1 MFFFITNSYS
11 QVLNL
16 AEDLHQIHSS
26 KQIKK
31 IDVTSNFLNS
41 KLYGTIQKNRAKK
54 QNQTNVV
61 NKNEIGDTTTFF
73 SRNIL
78 NQDKWQTV
86 EAQLVFKKNNV
97 HVWLA
102 LELVHTDTM
111 YTSFTNFLT
120 SLDTRLFDETLE
132 HSINPTLGIFEIL
145 KKYAGEFPNYD
156 NDDILDILYLDILD
170 NFEETGSYVA
180 GFFDPVDLSDL
191 EFSNKRDLIYL
202 DVYPT
207 LFFEGQEHPDRSLST
222 LAHEL
227 QHLIHANYEGTDIE
241 YIFANEGFSEVI
253 EVLCGY
259 PPRGAHAYRTHS
271 NKSLLSWD
279 VTFPFPDYSRASLW
293 TLYLVE
299 QFGAEI
305 LKHMIQNPKIGITG
319 YESSI
324 RAFGGKG
331 FQDVFRTWGIA
342 NVVNNTQLSS
352 TYGYAHSDIRGTLID
367 AVKSVDYFPDILS
380 SSISQHSHIA
390 IEIPFVEFLEWKASN
405 SNLEITILPYYPKQA
420 YTDVISENIN
430 TGTQEHK
437 GDFGSITALI
447 SNSTSSVAG
456 YSTLNMKFTGRKNAF
471 QTTLGFGDGK
481 NDLFYRNASYL
492 SLNNSDQ
499 QIALILPKQAQNYW
513 LQSFSISTV
522 YNSELVGKEYEGEER
537 DFLVSIHLIE
547 QGKIGKQ
554 LIEPTL
560 MVTNREKGK
569 LVIEQFSLEPFYSV
583 LHSISDTVAIIIKN
597 DTDDSNYMAVG
608 MDKAE
613 LTSSLLF
620 YQGEW
625 KNMADV
631 HIGSF
636 SLLGFNPN
644 IRAHIALRNPKV
656 TQLTFITDISY
667 DFDGLQVTIE
677 PPLAY
682 DSTTV
687 SLIAKLP
694 DGSFIK
700 ELPFSKLGNKHLF
713 NIPLQVHDSYE
724 LTASFRSVDGTNTY
738 LDQQTWQIDTPDG
751 FILSN
756 NYPNPFNPSTN
767 IPFTLLEEAEIA
779 WEVYDILGRKVRNM
793 LPRNF
798 QSGIHI
804 KTLDMEGMA
813 SGMYLVRAILTRK
826 RISKPIIKTQKVMLI
841 R

>member
-1 MFFFITNSYS
+1 
-11 QVLNL
+11 
-16 AEDLHQIHSS
+16 
-26 KQIKK
+26 
-31 IDVTSNFLNS
+31 
-41 KLYGTIQKNRAKK
+41 
-54 QNQTNVV
+54 
-61 NKNEIGDTTTFF
+61 
-73 SRNIL
+73 
-78 NQDKWQTV
+78 
-86 EAQLVFKKNNV
+86 
-97 HVWLA
+97 
-102 LELVHTDTM
+102 
-111 YTSFTNFLT
+111 
-120 SLDTRLFDETLE
+120 
-132 HSINPTLGIFEIL
+132 
-145 KKYAGEFPNYD
+145 
-156 NDDILDILYLDILD
+156 
-170 NFEETGSYVA
+170 
-180 GFFDPVDLSDL
+180 
-191 EFSNKRDLIYL
+191 
-202 DVYPT
+202 
-207 LFFEGQEHPDRSLST
+207 
-222 LAHEL
+222 
-227 QHLIHANYEGTDIE
+227 
-241 YIFANEGFSEVI
+241 
-253 EVLCGY
+253 
-259 PPRGAHAYRTHS
+259 
-271 NKSLLSWD
+271 
-279 VTFPFPDYSRASLW
+279 
-293 TLYLVE
+293 
-299 QFGAEI
+299 
-305 LKHMIQNPKIGITG
+305 
-319 YESSI
+319 
-324 RAFGGKG
+324 
-331 FQDVFRTWGIA
+331 
-342 NVVNNTQLSS
+342 
-352 TYGYAHSDIRGTLID
+352 
-367 AVKSVDYFPDILS
+367 
-380 SSISQHSHIA
+380 
-390 IEIPFVEFLEWKASN
+390 
-405 SNLEITILPYYPKQA
+405 
-420 YTDVISENIN
+420 
-430 TGTQEHK
+430 
-437 GDFGSITALI
+437 
-447 SNSTSSVAG
+447 
-456 YSTLNMKFTGRKNAF
+456 
-471 QTTLGFGDGK
+471 
-481 NDLFYRNASYL
+481 
-492 SLNNSDQ
+492 
-499 QIALILPKQAQNYW
+499 
-513 LQSFSISTV
+513 
-522 YNSELVGKEYEGEER
+522 
-537 DFLVSIHLIE
+537 
-547 QGKIGKQ
+547 
-554 LIEPTL
+554 